1 MVRSFKAFCFLIEV
15 CSYERQN
22 ELKRCEISYLL
33 KILLWCSV
41 SSLLVF
47 ILKRNETQTS
57 VDFILLVLA
66 EMTFQTGMRFSCEK
80 KITRSERNKH
90 RLVATHIAF
99 NAHMRLNLTAVI

>member
-15 CSYERQN
+15 CSYERQ
-22 ELKRCEISYLL
+22 
-33 KILLWCSV
+33 
-41 SSLLVF
+41 
-47 ILKRNETQTS
+47 NETQTS